1 MGRAEHEPPADE
13 TPSQELAS
21 SEERFLQDVAN
32 ASTEL
37 SAEGGPSQMPHPGQ
51 VVDGK
56 YRLGAM
62 LGHGGMGWVF
72 EAVHLQ
78 TRKTVAL
85 KYLRA
90 SLRLREPWL
99 ERFVREARAAGRIDH
114 PNVIRVYDL
123 GGRPP
128 DVYIVMERLRGQ
140 TLRDRLRQGAL
151 PADEALALFEHVLR
165 GVAEAHR
172 VGVVHGDIKPEN
184 VFLTVLGDG
193 TPHEP
198 KVLDFGVSQF
208 ETASLDGVAALSG
221 AAWAAGTPCY
231 MPLEQLHGE
240 ALDVRADVHA
250 LGVMLYEMLAGELPR
265 RSRDRSRLIEELER
279 DDPPALR
286 LPTASLAARLDA
298 VVARALAR
306 RPADRYQSVAQLA
319 AALGSATAEPAPKEA
334 ALGRARS
341 FRRPLAALALVA
353 ALALLTATLLRARDG
368 APASQLTAP
377 HAPHAAVATGSIAT
391 QTPTLL
397 RDPAS
402 PAAAPALAP
411 EASQTHTTAA
421 PAPVGD
427 ARAAPQPATP
437 HPTAPRSAREPALE
451 PVAPRAFP
459 LHKEDF

>member
-1 MGRAEHEPPADE
+1 MGRAEHEPSAEE

-78 TRKTVAL
+78 TKKAVAL
-85 KYLRA
+85 KYLRG

-140 TLRDRLRQGAL
+140 TLRDRLRQGRL
-151 PADEALALFEHVLR
+151 PVTEALALFEYVLR
-165 GVAEAHR
+165 GVGEAHR
-172 VGVVHGDIKPEN
+172 MGVVHGDIKPEN

-208 ETASLDGVAALSG
+208 ETASLDGVSGLGG

-286 LPTASLAARLDA
+286 LENASLAARLDA
-298 VVARALAR
+298 VVARTLAQ
-306 RPADRYQSVAQLA
+306 RPADRYQSVAELA
-319 AALGSATAEPAPKEA
+319 AALGRATVEPAPEQRAEA
-334 ALGRARS
+334 PRRAWPVRGA
-341 FRRPLAALALVA
+341 LAALALVGV
-353 ALALLTATLLRARDG
+353 LALLTATLLRARDG
-368 APASQLTAP
+368 AAASTLAAPRVP
-377 HAPHAAVATGSIAT
+377 HATLAITT
-391 QTPTLL
+391 RTLTPARA
-397 RDPAS
+397 RDQSS
-402 PAAAPALAP
+402 PAAAPTRTP
-411 EASQTHTTAA
+411 EAPTTHTTAA
-421 PAPVGD
+421 RAPVGD
-427 ARAAPQPATP
+427 ARSAPHPATP
-437 HPTAPRSAREPALE
+437 HSAQQPTLE